1 MEWVKKKWYTITEYV
16 ERDTGEIMNKRQYE
30 RGNYIIIKI
39 ETEYESKEFGNE
51 KRIRYIIEQSKQ
63 FRIKF

>member
-39 ETEYESKEFGNE
+39 ETEYETKEFGNE

-63 FRIKF
+63 LRIKF